1 MSNVPQPLVS
11 IIIPVYN
18 AEKYLEETILSALN
32 QTWPNKEIIIVNDGS
47 TDNSLPIANKFVGPY
62 VKVYSQVNKG
72 ASTARNKGL
81 SKARGDYIQFLD
93 ADDLLSPDKI
103 NSQVKQL
110 LGNTDTLSVCPVI
123 HFRTDCTDL
132 NQLQPD
138 EKELVYYKETND
150 PFELLLAVYGIGPG
164 QVGMIPVHSWLT
176 PVNLILKAG
185 KWNENLTVND
195 DGEFFCRVVLA
206 SKAIRVSNG
215 VFCYYRKY
223 NGTSVQSMSGNRDLK
238 SLTSQYNSLI
248 LLKHHLEKFRND
260 DRINI
265 VTSKNLLILLILTY
279 PKYKTLTKKITA
291 DIKKLGNISY
301 SPVMG
306 GHAIEFIK
314 NIFGWKIARLIQ
326 YWYHNILHS

>member
-1 MSNVPQPLVS
+1 MSNTQLPLVS

-47 TDNSLPIANKFVGPY
+47 ADNSLSIAKKFAGTY
-62 VKVYSQVNKG
+62 IKVFSQENKG
-72 ASTARNKGL
+72 ASAARNKGL
-81 SKARGDYIQFLD
+81 SEARGDYIQFLD

-103 NSQVKQL
+103 SSQVKQL
-110 LGNTDTLSVCPVI
+110 LGNTDTLSICPVI
-123 HFRTDCTDL
+123 HFKTDCTDL

-206 SKAIRVSNG
+206 SKAIQVSNG

-248 LLKHHLEKFRND
+248 LLKHHLEQFRND
-260 DRINI
+260 NRINI
-265 VTSKNLLILLILTY
+265 VTSKNLLTLLMISY
-279 PKYKTLTKKITA
+279 PEHKTLTKKIMA
-291 DIKKLGNISY
+291 DIENLGDISY
-301 SPVMG
+301 SPVIG
-306 GHAIEFIK
+306 GHTIETIK

-326 YWYHNILHS
+326 YWYYNMMRS